1 MSHFTVLVVG
11 EDPEWQLAPFQEN
24 NMGDCP
30 REYLVLE
37 DLTEEVEEGYRLDG
51 EPGSLDEYAKLQG
64 YSKDRETGRYGYW
77 INPDSQWDWYELGG
91 RWRNY
96 FKLKKGTTYYKHGNA
111 GLNNLPLQEGYA
123 DMAYKKDIDWEGMRA
138 EKYVKALELWEKAK
152 KETDPTRYFLYGIQ
166 TDDTRE
172 SFVQNYMSPATYA
185 ILKDGEWRDNYG
197 SSGRQSWIE
206 EFDKLITELPDD
218 TLLSVWDCHI

>member
-30 REYLVLE
+30 REYLEFNETGEEIRRAYE
-37 DLTEEVEEGYRLDG
+37 DESGGMSFE
-51 EPGSLDEYAKLQG
+51 EYAEYCG
-64 YSKDRETGRYGYW
+64 YKKDPDTGKYGYW
-77 INPDSQWDWYELGG
+77 ENPDAQWNWYELGG

-123 DMAYKKDIDWEGMRA
+123 DMAHKKDIDWEGMRA
-138 EKYVKALELWEKAK
+138 ESYAKALELWEKAK
-152 KETDPTRYFLYGIQ
+152 KETDSTRQFLYGILK
-166 TDDTRE
+166 DDTRE

-185 ILKDGEWRDNYG
+185 ILKDGEWRDKYG
-197 SSGRQSWIE
+197 SSGRQSWTRRI
-206 EFDKLITELPDD
+206 
-218 TLLSVWDCHI
+218 